1 MENSKTYS
9 YSIVENNGKKY
20 FKKELNLVDDGH
32 IQMLNNELHKWNLLK
47 RYPFIPDICYFD
59 NDKQHYIMYEY
70 IEGENLSNYKFN
82 DLKEKIE
89 VLASVAEKLYIIHQ
103 LFLVHGDLKPTNIM
117 ITPNKD
123 IYIIDFATSKYV
135 GERIGYGTKKY
146 CSINQLNKEKA
157 NIYFD
162 IYALGIIMYE
172 LLTEKKA
179 YLGMN
184 DKEMVEL
191 KKNADLS
198 IINDNSAVPLEMEK
212 IFVKMINNEYASM
225 LEIKNDLL
233 SLAL

>member
-1 MENSKTYS
+1 MENSRTYS
-9 YSIVENNGKKY
+9 YSIVENNGNKY
-20 FKKELNLVDDGH
+20 FKKELNLVDDEH

-47 RYPFIPDICYFD
+47 KYSFIPDICYFD

-70 IEGENLSNYKFN
+70 IEGKNLSDYKFN

-179 YLGMN
+179 YFDKN
-184 DKEMVEL
+184 DEEMLVL

-212 IFVKMINNEYASM
+212 IFVKMINDEYASM

-233 SLAL
+233 LLAL